1 MLTHDRIFYFGSAI
15 IYAIIIICSD
25 ILMKREKGSFA
36 PANKPSKAERS
47 EEASD
52 RRRGEIRTKLNEFV
66 DFLVTRESSKLLNH
80 PRLFW
85 FIGISTLI
93 VLIYR
98 QFKTPESFLTISNK
112 NVDRNDFSLC
122 DLMTSLFVDVGTLC
136 CTILNRL

>member
-66 DFLVTRESSKLLNH
+66 DFLVTRELKIAQPSA
-80 PRLFW
+80 P
-85 FIGISTLI
+85 
-93 VLIYR
+93 
-98 QFKTPESFLTISNK
+98 FL
-112 NVDRNDFSLC
+112 VHRN
-122 DLMTSLFVDVGTLC
+122 
-136 CTILNRL
+136 